1 MTKKIISLHSME
13 KIMKA
18 AGAQRVSE
26 KAKEEL
32 REILEEIGGKI
43 SHQAIIFSKHA
54 GRKTIKKED
63 IKLAKKSF

>member
-1 MTKKIISLHSME
+1 
-13 KIMKA
+13 MKA